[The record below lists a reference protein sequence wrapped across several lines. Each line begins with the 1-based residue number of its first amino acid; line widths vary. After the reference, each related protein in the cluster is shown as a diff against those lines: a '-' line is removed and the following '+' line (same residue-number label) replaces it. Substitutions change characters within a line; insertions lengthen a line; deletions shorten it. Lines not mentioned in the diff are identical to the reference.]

1 MLKLLIKKYGTLFAL
16 LGIIILFSALRPTI
30 FFTARNFINITQQI
44 SILMIVAIGA
54 TYILAISEFD
64 LSFASIVS
72 FAGVFVA
79 GLMVSG
85 VAPWLS
91 IFLSMGLCLGFG
103 LFNGILVAK
112 LKLPSFVT
120 TLATATF
127 LGGIT
132 FWYSKGTIIFSGI
145 PDSFL
150 IIGQQSVAGIPITSI
165 IMFALILFSWYLLSK
180 TIFGRA
186 VYSVGGN
193 ETAARYS
200 GIEINKVKIIV
211 FMIAALHSNIAGV
224 VLASKLGSAHPTA
237 GGGYLLQ
244 SYAAAF
250 LGTTSFKEGE
260 ANIWGTFVGALII
273 GILANGLTILNVPY
287 FLQDI
292 FTGMIIIAALIVRML
307 RKSEVT

>member
-211 FMIAALHSNIAGV
+211 FIIAALHSNIAGV

>member
-1 MLKLLIKKYGTLFAL
+1 MLKLLLKKYGTLFAL
-16 LGIIILFSALRPTI
+16 LGIIILFSALRSTI

-186 VYSVGGN
+186 IYSVGGN

-211 FMIAALHSNIAGV
+211 FIIAALHSNIAGV

>member
-1 MLKLLIKKYGTLFAL
+1 MLKLLLKKYGTLFAL

-85 VAPWLS
+85 MAPWLS
-91 IFLSMGLCLGFG
+91 IVLSMGLCLGFG

-150 IIGQQSVAGIPITSI
+150 IIGQQSVVGIPIASI

-200 GIEINKVKIIV
+200 GIEIAKVKIIV
-211 FMIAALHSNIAGV
+211 FIIAALHSNIAGV
-224 VLASKLGSAHPTA
+224 VLTSKLGSAHPTA

-250 LGTTSFKEGE
+250 LGTTVFKEGE

>member
-145 PDSFL
+145 PDSFM
-150 IIGQQSVAGIPITSI
+150 IIGQQSVAGIPIASI

-186 VYSVGGN
+186 IYSVGGN